1 MPSMFYDFYLKEEVL
16 LSLLTFGFISWFGCY
31 LGFRFLVL
39 LVSWEDNV
47 VSSITVSNEIRK
59 KIAITIDTV
68 FNLVFDRF

>member
-1 MPSMFYDFYLKEEVL
+1 M
-16 LSLLTFGFISWFGCY
+16 
-31 LGFRFLVL
+31 
-39 LVSWEDNV
+39 SWEDNV